1 MEQQQVDRL
10 HSPMTV
16 KACQRGFS
24 LIEIALVLVIV
35 GLALGGIIGALGPQ
49 LQQRQYAV
57 AQEQLKAVS
66 DALFGFAVLNGR
78 LPCAAGAGDNG
89 VENQTSTVTGQ
100 CANNGQG
107 YLPAATLGLPGL
119 VPPGAQTSGL
129 LIDSWGNPVRYAVSQ
144 QLRGSDYVLTK
155 TDGVKEAKVAGATG
169 VIALN
174 STLLRVCSAWVASPS
189 TCGVV
194 PELAQP
200 AFIVLSTGN
209 NGRIAG
215 GNDET
220 KNINKVVGLPV
231 PPAVG
236 VPLDVVYVSHAKSE
250 VVGNS
255 FDDLLYWQSVS
266 SLVNRMCSTPAC

>member
-1 MEQQQVDRL
+1 MNQHHFNGLLSSAATNAR
-10 HSPMTV
+10 
-16 KACQRGFS
+16 QRGFS

-49 LQQRQYAV
+49 LQQRQYAS

-66 DALFGFAVLNGR
+66 DALYGFAVLNGR

-89 VENQTSTVTGQ
+89 LENQTSAVTGQ

-119 VPPGAQTSGL
+119 VPPGAPTSGL

-155 TDGVKEAKVAGATG
+155 TDGVKEAKAAGATG
-169 VIALN
+169 VTALN
-174 STLLRVCSAWVASPS
+174 NTLLRVCSAWVASPS
-189 TCGVV
+189 ACGVGQ
-194 PELAQP
+194 ELAQP

-220 KNINKVVGLPV
+220 KNISKVVGLPA
-231 PPAVG
+231 PPAAG
-236 VPLDVVYVSHAKSE
+236 VPLDVVYISHSKSE
-250 VVGNS
+250 VVGNP

-266 SLVNRMCSTPAC
+266 SLVNRMCSTPTC

>member
-1 MEQQQVDRL
+1 MKHHFFRVGASAAAGSTR
-10 HSPMTV
+10 
-16 KACQRGFS
+16 QRGFS

-49 LQQRQYAV
+49 LQQRQYV
-57 AQEQLKAVS
+57 SAQEQLKTAA
-66 DALFGFAVLNGR
+66 DALYGFAVLNGR

-89 VENQTSTVTGQ
+89 IENQTNAATGQ

-119 VPPGAQTSGL
+119 APSGAPTSGL

-155 TDGVKEAKVAGATG
+155 TDGVKEAKAAGAAG
-169 VIALN
+169 VTALN
-174 STLLRVCSAWVASPS
+174 NTLLRVCSAWVASTS
-189 TCGVV
+189 ACGAGQ
-194 PELAQP
+194 ELAQP

-209 NGRIAG
+209 NGRVAG

-220 KNINKVVGLPV
+220 KNINKVVGLPA

-250 VVGNS
+250 LVGNP

-266 SLVNRMCSTPAC
+266 SLVNRMCSTPTC